1 MLFVEQVYCYICA
14 LSNYYNERR
23 VGFLYPCMSYTCP
36 LIFMDWIIF
45 VFVVTWLGIVSWFDI
60 RKNEIPHSA
69 WVVIPLIGAGLY
81 RIWQGDWTLVLLAAV
96 VAAVSER
103 DRISQAFGWE
113 ELSRII
119 TWLPLL
125 FLGAFLSIQS
135 SPLSALAIIGFWA
148 AWELKWW
155 GGADAVGAMTIILIY
170 PEITFILAFLIV
182 HAITAIMLTI
192 RSLIKEKTARLHR
205 IPGLPLILI
214 AVISLQIVNLLA

>member
-1 MLFVEQVYCYICA
+1 
-14 LSNYYNERR
+14 
-23 VGFLYPCMSYTCP
+23 
-36 LIFMDWIIF
+36 MDWIIF
-45 VFVVTWLGIVSWFDI
+45 GFVVIWLGIVSWFDI
-60 RKNEIPHSA
+60 RKSEIPHSA

-81 RIWQGDWTLVLLAAV
+81 RIWQGDWALVLLAV
-96 VAAVSER
+96 LVAAVSER

-155 GGADAVGAMTIILIY
+155 GGADAVSAITVSLIW
-170 PEITFILAFLIV
+170 PSEIFIFAFLAAHLIV
-182 HAITAIMLTI
+182 VFRLGLVSAI
-192 RSLIKEKTARLHR
+192 REKKISFHRLPG
-205 IPGLPLILI
+205 IPI
-214 AVISLQIVNLLA
+214 LLASVIFLKISCVFLNQIL

>member
-1 MLFVEQVYCYICA
+1 
-14 LSNYYNERR
+14 
-23 VGFLYPCMSYTCP
+23 
-36 LIFMDWIIF
+36 MDWIIF
-45 VFVVTWLGIVSWFDI
+45 GLVVTWLGIVSWFDI

-103 DRISQAFGWE
+103 YRISKAFGWE

-155 GGADAVGAMTIILIY
+155 GGADAVAAIAIILIY
-170 PEITFILAFLIV
+170 PEIAFILAFLIV

-214 AVISLQIVNLLA
+214 AVISLQIVSLLV

>member
-155 GGADAVGAMTIILIY
+155 GGADAVAAITIILIY

-182 HAITAIMLTI
+182 HVIATIMLTI
-192 RSLIKEKTARLHR
+192 RSLVKEKKVRFHR

-214 AVISLQIVNLLA
+214 AVISLQIVNLLS

>member
-1 MLFVEQVYCYICA
+1 
-14 LSNYYNERR
+14 
-23 VGFLYPCMSYTCP
+23 
-36 LIFMDWIIF
+36 MDWIIF
-45 VFVVTWLGIVSWFDI
+45 GLVVTWLGIVSWFDI
-60 RKNEIPHSA
+60 RKSEIPHSA

-103 DRISQAFGWE
+103 YRISKAFGWE

-155 GGADAVGAMTIILIY
+155 GGADAVAAISIILIY
-170 PEITFILAFLIV
+170 PKITFLLAFLIV
-182 HAITAIMLTI
+182 HVIATVMLTI

-214 AVISLQIVNLLA
+214 AVISLQLVNLLA